1 MANVEITS
9 GDSRIRKFF
18 RGVRAGWGKIVW
30 PSRETALKQL
40 AAVLIVSVITGLLI
54 VLVDFGSERLI
65 NFLLGIG
72 A

>member
-1 MANVEITS
+1 MANVEVTS
-9 GDSRIRKFF
+9 GDSKIRKFF
-18 RGVRAGWGKIVW
+18 RGVQSEWNKIIW
-30 PSRETALKQL
+30 PSREAALKQL

-54 VLVDFGSERLI
+54 VLVDFGSEKLI